1 MLSFILYHWGPPK
14 MWNWNQIWASHFRNL
29 AIFLL
34 LGFSSSLLWS
44 ERRCMIYI
52 YLNVS
57 KFFFYSPKCDPRPMW
72 TRECVSVLVGR
83 TAPQMSLHP
92 ADWWCC
98 WVQLRPYWFSAGWI
112 WALLQ
117 RGVPTSPAKQWILLF
132 FLAVLSASA
141 SCCDILLLGTH
152 MLRIIIYSWLIDF
165 FIIMQC
171 FS

>member
-14 MWNWNQIWASHFRNL
+14 MWNWNQIWASHFGNL

-44 ERRCMIYI
+44 ERRCMI
-52 YLNVS
+52 LNCV
-57 KFFFYSPKCDPRPMW
+57 KVFFFFI
-72 TRECVSVLVGR
+72 
-83 TAPQMSLHP
+83 APNVIHVPCELENVFLFLLDGPLHRCQLHP

-98 WVQLRPYWFSAGWI
+98 WVQLCPYWFSAGWI

-117 RGVPTSPAKQWILLF
+117 RGVSTSPVKQWILLF

-152 MLRIIIYSWLIDF
+152 MLRIIICSWLIDF